1 MPPPQQIPPNRAPNP
16 DQFHQQQ
23 AALQAEQNQ
32 DQNNRNQSKKTP
44 YSKPI
49 PKNFQNSWND
59 IGSGAPPPP
68 LPQNMVGGI
77 PPSGGPE
84 GPPPNFM
91 PQGPPPPGGISL
103 QELQRQATAIV
114 AFGNVYPVLP
124 GSNLFRSIMD
134 GEMAVKEC
142 LKSEFRPEFLV

>member
-1 MPPPQQIPPNRAPNP
+1 MPQNMAG
-16 DQFHQQQ
+16 
-23 AALQAEQNQ
+23 AAEQNQ

-68 LPQNMVGGI
+68 MPQHMAGV
-77 PPSGGPE
+77 PPGDGPE

-91 PQGPPPPGGISL
+91 PPPGCISL
-103 QELQRQATAIV
+103 QELQRQATAVV

-124 GSNLFRSIMD
+124 GSNLYMSILT
-134 GEMAVKEC
+134 GEISVKDI
-142 LKSEFRPEFLV
+142 LRSEFIS